1 LYSPRKTIRG
11 SWSPDSRWIA
21 YGLNSLSYIQSV
33 NVYSLE
39 QDKSFAVTDGLSDV
53 SQPVVRQR
61 AANISISSLPPMPAL
76 PPNWFR

>member
-1 LYSPRKTIRG
+1 VIDLAGGASKKIASEPLYSPRKTIRG

-39 QDKSFAVTDGLSDV
+39 QDKSFAVTDG
-53 SQPVVRQR
+53 
-61 AANISISSLPPMPAL
+61 
-76 PPNWFR
+76 FRT